1 MPYAVETR
9 DLTRIFAGKR
19 HWLRKPDPDEV
30 ERGVGPTTAL
40 GGVTMQIP
48 EGELFGLLGPNG
60 AGKTTLIK
68 ILCTLLLPTSGE
80 AFVAGHDVTKD
91 VFPIRQRIGM
101 VSGGETTGYGLL
113 TARENIWMFSQ
124 FYGVPSKVAK
134 ERIDG
139 LMKVFGLWDRRDAK
153 VRTLSTG
160 QRQKMNMVRGFATD
174 PDILFLDEPT
184 LGLDVTAARIIR
196 DYVMKWLKQTKRSA
210 RRGHAEPRYEP
221 GVQVRFRPEVGA
233 GPRRRLDPDGR
244 EGIRVREATV
254 RRTDLRFR
262 LGLNLRSIVGRAY
275 PRVIGANREPS
286 WLIFEVF
293 LPLLGI
299 AAYVFIYQAFYQ
311 AQAAAICPSPCTPT
325 PAQLLALH
333 QAGQNLNALVATVVL
348 GGTMVAFWL
357 NVLWSMASQLYWEKE
372 IGNLQLYMMAPM
384 NRMALLGGMAI
395 GGMFMTS
402 VRALSTLVAGIV
414 VFGVIFSVANPFLLL
429 AVFFV
434 TLIALYGM
442 GMMFA
447 SLYLLWGR
455 EAWNLSALM
464 EEPIFFSSG
473 FYFPVGGL
481 FRVPG
486 WGPIIAIIGSFVP
499 ATFGLDALRQLT
511 LGSTA
516 FGGQLWFF
524 DVKTELY
531 ILVFMAVP

>member
-1 MPYAVETR
+1 M
-9 DLTRIFAGKR
+9 
-19 HWLRKPDPDEV
+19 
-30 ERGVGPTTAL
+30 
-40 GGVTMQIP
+40 
-48 EGELFGLLGPNG
+48 
-60 AGKTTLIK
+60 
-68 ILCTLLLPTSGE
+68 
-80 AFVAGHDVTKD
+80 
-91 VFPIRQRIGM
+91 
-101 VSGGETTGYGLL
+101 
-113 TARENIWMFSQ
+113 
-124 FYGVPSKVAK
+124 
-134 ERIDG
+134 
-139 LMKVFGLWDRRDAK
+139 
-153 VRTLSTG
+153 
-160 QRQKMNMVRGFATD
+160 
-174 PDILFLDEPT
+174 
-184 LGLDVTAARIIR
+184 
-196 DYVMKWLKQTKRSA
+196 
-210 RRGHAEPRYEP
+210 
-221 GVQVRFRPEVGA
+221 
-233 GPRRRLDPDGR
+233 
-244 EGIRVREATV
+244 REATV

-311 AQAAAICPSPCTPT
+311 AQSAAICPSPCTPT
-325 PAQLLALH
+325 PAQLLALQ

-473 FYFPVGGL
+473 MYFPAGGL
-481 FRVPG
+481 FSVPT
-486 WGPIIAIIGSFVP
+486 WGPAVAIAGSIVP

-511 LGSTA
+511 LPGTA
-516 FGGQLWFF
+516 PLPLLPP
-524 DVKTELY
+524 VTELE
-531 ILVFMAVP
+531 ILLVLAVVFLILARFTLAYLEMLAKREGKLTSRHQ